1 MNTEVLNR
9 GSNAGRDHWSHCF
22 PCLFSS
28 AGTTGGTVNG
38 RSDPHAAWP
47 VTDPVSPAELAATI
61 STSLGISP
69 ELRIPSDVGQPA
81 PLVDGGQ
88 PLNAL
93 FT

>member
-1 MNTEVLNR
+1 
-9 GSNAGRDHWSHCF
+9 
-22 PCLFSS
+22 
-28 AGTTGGTVNG
+28 
-38 RSDPHAAWP
+38 